1 MADEA
6 KFIVDEKEIEKE
18 LFRIQN
24 ENKKANILIC
34 GQTGAGKS
42 SVINYVFDGDIA
54 GVSAG
59 KPCTRDTK
67 LHPGEQIN
75 IYDSEGYE
83 IGAESQQHYSKI
95 LFDDFLSQRTGDND
109 DSVHLVWYAISGA
122 GKRITDLDKE
132 LVEKIQKSGFRVCVI
147 LTKIDE
153 LDEEQ
158 FQAMTKTLKST
169 FNNIKYFSLS
179 TKDKEIPE
187 LKAYTQWDELIAWS
201 CEQIPDIRK
210 TRFISALKDAIKEK
224 HDQAQ
229 KIISLTTAGA
239 VTAAAS
245 PIPFSDAAILIPLQT
260 GMVIQIASLYG
271 MKLEGSAIIS
281 FLGSA
286 AISNIGK
293 TVAGNLIKLIP
304 GVGSI
309 MGAMINGTVA
319 GGFTYAIGYALNE
332 LLYKNALEKA
342 EGKSPTFDLIKILS
356 GTEFLNQ
363 VSNIFENYKKQEQY
377 KKNSQDKPSQ
387 DEKSDETK

>member
-1 MADEA
+1 MADEV

-18 LFRIQN
+18 LFKIQN

-42 SVINYVFDGDIA
+42 SVINYVFDDNIA
-54 GVSAG
+54 DVSAG
-59 KPCTRDTK
+59 EPSTRGTK
-67 LHPGEQIN
+67 LYSGEQIN
-75 IYDSEGYE
+75 IFDSEGYE
-83 IGAESQQHYSKI
+83 VGGESQQHYYKI
-95 LFDDFLSQRTGDND
+95 LFDDFLSKRTGND
-109 DSVHLVWYAISGA
+109 DDSIHLVWYAISGA

-169 FNNIKYFSLS
+169 FNNIKYFTLS

-229 KIISLTTAGA
+229 KITNLATASA
-239 VTAAAS
+239 VATAAS

-271 MKLEGSAIIS
+271 MKLEGSAIAS

-286 AISNIGK
+286 AISNLGK
-293 TVAGNLIKLIP
+293 TLAGNLIKLIP
-304 GVGSI
+304 GVGSV

-332 LLYKNALEKA
+332 LLYKNALEKS
-342 EGKSPTFDLIKILS
+342 EGKSPTFDLVKILS

-363 VSNIFENYKKQEQY
+363 VSNIFENYKKQD
-377 KKNSQDKPSQ
+377 KKNS
-387 DEKSDETK
+387 

>member
-1 MADEA
+1 MTDEA

-18 LFRIQN
+18 LFRIKN

-34 GQTGAGKS
+34 GQTGTGKS
-42 SVINYVFDGDIA
+42 SVINYVFDDNIA
-54 GVSAG
+54 DVSAG
-59 KPCTRDTK
+59 EPCTRDTK
-67 LHPGEQIN
+67 LYSSEQIN
-75 IYDSEGYE
+75 IFDSEGYE
-83 IGAESQQHYSKI
+83 VGGESQQHYSKI
-95 LFDDFLSQRTGDND
+95 LFDDFLSKRTGND
-109 DSVHLVWYAISGA
+109 DDSIHLVWYAISGA

-224 HDQAQ
+224 NDQAQ
-229 KIISLTTAGA
+229 KIISLATAGA
-239 VTAAAS
+239 VATAAS
-245 PIPFSDAAILIPLQT
+245 PIPFSDAAILTPLQT
-260 GMVIQIASLYG
+260 GMIIQIASLYG
-271 MKLEGSAIIS
+271 MKLEGSAITS
-281 FLGSA
+281 FLSSV
-286 AISNIGK
+286 AISNLGK
-293 TVAGNLIKLIP
+293 TLAGNLIKLIP
-304 GVGSI
+304 GAGSVI
-309 MGAMINGTVA
+309 GVMINGTVA

-332 LLYKNALEKA
+332 LLYKNALEKS
-342 EGKSPTFDLIKILS
+342 EGKSPTFDLVKILS

-363 VSNIFENYKKQEQY
+363 VSNIFENYKKQD

>member
-1 MADEA
+1 MADEV

-18 LFRIQN
+18 LFKIQN

-42 SVINYVFDGDIA
+42 SVINYVFDDNIA
-54 GVSAG
+54 DVSAG
-59 KPCTRDTK
+59 EPSTRGTK
-67 LHPGEQIN
+67 LYSGEQIN
-75 IYDSEGYE
+75 IFDSEGYE
-83 IGAESQQHYSKI
+83 VGGESQQHYYKI
-95 LFDDFLSQRTGDND
+95 LFDDFLSKRTGND
-109 DSVHLVWYAISGA
+109 DDSIHLVWYAISGA

-169 FNNIKYFSLS
+169 FNNIKYFTLS

-229 KIISLTTAGA
+229 KITNLATASA
-239 VTAAAS
+239 VATAAS

-271 MKLEGSAIIS
+271 MKLEGSAIAS

-286 AISNIGK
+286 AISNLGK
-293 TVAGNLIKLIP
+293 TLAGNLIKLIP
-304 GVGSI
+304 GVGSV

-332 LLYKNALEKA
+332 LLYKNALEKS
-342 EGKSPTFDLIKILS
+342 EGKSPTFDLVKILS

-363 VSNIFENYKKQEQY
+363 VSNIFENYKKQDN
-377 KKNSQDKPSQ
+377 KNS
-387 DEKSDETK
+387 

>member
-18 LFRIQN
+18 LFKIQN

-42 SVINYVFDGDIA
+42 SVINYVFDDNIA
-54 GVSAG
+54 DVSAG
-59 KPCTRDTK
+59 EPSTRGTK
-67 LHPGEQIN
+67 LYSGEQIN
-75 IYDSEGYE
+75 IFDSEGYE
-83 IGAESQQHYSKI
+83 VGGESQQHYYKI
-95 LFDDFLSQRTGDND
+95 LFDDFLSQRTGNND

-229 KIISLTTAGA
+229 KIISLATASA
-239 VTAAAS
+239 VATAAS

-260 GMVIQIASLYG
+260 GMVIQITSLYG
-271 MKLEGSAIIS
+271 MKLEGSAITS

-286 AISNIGK
+286 AISNLGK
-293 TVAGNLIKLIP
+293 TIAGNLIKLIP
-304 GVGSI
+304 GVGSVI
-309 MGAMINGTVA
+309 GAMINGTVA

-332 LLYKNALEKA
+332 LLYKNALEKS
-342 EGKSPTFDLIKILS
+342 EGKSPTFDLVKILS

-363 VSNIFENYKKQEQY
+363 VSNIFENYKKQEQD
-377 KKNSQDKPSQ
+377 KKNS
-387 DEKSDETK
+387 

>member
-95 LFDDFLSQRTGDND
+95 LFDDFLSKRTGNND
-109 DSVHLVWYAISGA
+109 DSIHLVWYAISGA

-169 FNNIKYFSLS
+169 FNNIKYFTLS

-229 KIISLTTAGA
+229 KIISLATAGA
-239 VTAAAS
+239 VAAAAS

-271 MKLEGSAIIS
+271 MKLEGSTIIS

-286 AISNIGK
+286 AISNLGK

-304 GVGSI
+304 GVGSVI
-309 MGAMINGTVA
+309 GAMINGTVA

-332 LLYKNALEKA
+332 LLYKNALEKS
-342 EGKSPTFDLIKILS
+342 EGKSPTFDLVKILS

-363 VSNIFENYKKQEQY
+363 VSNIFENYKKQD
-377 KKNSQDKPSQ
+377 KKNS
-387 DEKSDETK
+387 

>member
-34 GQTGAGKS
+34 GQTGTGKS
-42 SVINYVFDGDIA
+42 SAINYVFDDNIA
-54 GVSAG
+54 DVSAG

-67 LHPGEQIN
+67 LYSSEQIN
-75 IYDSEGYE
+75 IFDSEGYE
-83 IGAESQQHYSKI
+83 VGGESQQHYSKI
-95 LFDDFLSQRTGDND
+95 LFDDFLSKRTGNND
-109 DSVHLVWYAISGA
+109 DSIHLVWYAISGA

-169 FNNIKYFSLS
+169 FNNIKYFTLS

-229 KIISLTTAGA
+229 KIISLATAGA
-239 VTAAAS
+239 VATATS
-245 PIPFSDAAILIPLQT
+245 PIPWSDAPILTTVQA
-260 GMVIQIASLYG
+260 GMVASIALLYG
-271 MKLEGSAIIS
+271 IKIESSAITG
-281 FLGSA
+281 FLSTA
-286 AISNIGK
+286 AVSNLGK
-293 TVAGNLIKLIP
+293 SLAGNLIKLIP
-304 GVGSI
+304 GAGSVIGAVINGGVAGSI
-309 MGAMINGTVA
+309 TFGIGA
-319 GGFTYAIGYALNE
+319 ALNE
-332 LLYKNALEKA
+332 LLYKNALQKA
-342 EGKSPTFDLIKILS
+342 EGKSPVFDLITILN
-356 GTEFLNQ
+356 GADFLNQ
-363 VSNIFENYKKQEQY
+363 ALAMSKKYKEESQEKEKDENNK
-377 KKNSQDKPSQ
+377 
-387 DEKSDETK
+387 

>member
-18 LFRIQN
+18 LFKIQN

-42 SVINYVFDGDIA
+42 SVINYVFDDNIA
-54 GVSAG
+54 DVSAG
-59 KPCTRDTK
+59 KPSTRGTK
-67 LHPGEQIN
+67 LYSGEQIN
-75 IYDSEGYE
+75 IFDSEGYE
-83 IGAESQQHYSKI
+83 VGGESQQHYYKI
-95 LFDDFLSQRTGDND
+95 LFDDFLSKRTGND
-109 DSVHLVWYAISGA
+109 DDSIHLVWYAISGA

-169 FNNIKYFSLS
+169 FNNIKYFTLS

-229 KIISLTTAGA
+229 KITNLATASA
-239 VTAAAS
+239 VATAAS

-271 MKLEGSAIIS
+271 MKLEGSAIAS

-286 AISNIGK
+286 AISNLGK
-293 TVAGNLIKLIP
+293 TLAGNLIKLIP
-304 GVGSI
+304 GVGSV

-332 LLYKNALEKA
+332 LLYKNALEKS
-342 EGKSPTFDLIKILS
+342 EGKSPTFDLVKILS

-363 VSNIFENYKKQEQY
+363 VSNIFENYKKQD
-377 KKNSQDKPSQ
+377 KKNS
-387 DEKSDETK
+387 

>member
-34 GQTGAGKS
+34 GQTGTGKS
-42 SVINYVFDGDIA
+42 SAINYVFDDNIA
-54 GVSAG
+54 DVSAG

-67 LHPGEQIN
+67 LYSSEQIN
-75 IYDSEGYE
+75 IFDSEGYE
-83 IGAESQQHYSKI
+83 VGGESQQHYSKI
-95 LFDDFLSQRTGDND
+95 LFDDFLSKRTGNND

-169 FNNIKYFSLS
+169 FNNIKYFTLS

-210 TRFISALKDAIKEK
+210 TRFICALKDGAKEK
-224 HDQAQ
+224 YKQG
-229 KIISLTTAGA
+229 KIAIGIAVTGA
-239 VTAAAS
+239 VATAAS
-245 PIPFSDAAILIPLQT
+245 PIPWSDAPILTTVQA
-260 GMVIQIASLYG
+260 GMVASIALLYG
-271 MKLEGSAIIS
+271 IKIESSAITG
-281 FLGSA
+281 FLSTA
-286 AISNIGK
+286 VVSNLGK
-293 TVAGNLIKLIP
+293 SLAGNLIKLIP
-304 GVGSI
+304 GAGSVIGAAINGGVAGSI
-309 MGAMINGTVA
+309 TFGIGA
-319 GGFTYAIGYALNE
+319 ALNE
-332 LLYKNALEKA
+332 LLYKNALQKA
-342 EGKSPTFDLIKILS
+342 EGKSPVFDLITILN
-356 GTEFLNQ
+356 GADFLNQ
-363 VSNIFENYKKQEQY
+363 ALAMSKKYKEESQEKEKDENNK
-377 KKNSQDKPSQ
+377 
-387 DEKSDETK
+387 

>member
-18 LFRIQN
+18 LFKIQN

-42 SVINYVFDGDIA
+42 SVINYVFDDNIA
-54 GVSAG
+54 DVSAG
-59 KPCTRDTK
+59 EPSTRGTK
-67 LHPGEQIN
+67 LYSGEQIN
-75 IYDSEGYE
+75 IFDSEGYE
-83 IGAESQQHYSKI
+83 VGGESQQHYYKI
-95 LFDDFLSQRTGDND
+95 LFDDFLSKRTGND
-109 DSVHLVWYAISGA
+109 DDSIHLVWYAISGA

-169 FNNIKYFSLS
+169 FNNIKYFTLS

-229 KIISLTTAGA
+229 KITNLATASA
-239 VTAAAS
+239 VATAAS

-271 MKLEGSAIIS
+271 MKLEGSAIAS

-286 AISNIGK
+286 AISNLGK
-293 TVAGNLIKLIP
+293 TLAGNLIKLIP
-304 GVGSI
+304 GVGSV

-332 LLYKNALEKA
+332 LLYKNALEKS
-342 EGKSPTFDLIKILS
+342 EGKSPTFDLVKILS

-363 VSNIFENYKKQEQY
+363 VSNIFENYKKQD
-377 KKNSQDKPSQ
+377 KKNS
-387 DEKSDETK
+387 

>member
-1 MADEA
+1 MADEV

-18 LFRIQN
+18 LFKIQN

-42 SVINYVFDGDIA
+42 SVINYVFDDNIA
-54 GVSAG
+54 DVSAG
-59 KPCTRDTK
+59 EPSTRGTK
-67 LHPGEQIN
+67 LYSGEQIN
-75 IYDSEGYE
+75 IFDSEGYE
-83 IGAESQQHYSKI
+83 VGGESQQHYYKI
-95 LFDDFLSQRTGDND
+95 LFDDFLSKRTGND
-109 DSVHLVWYAISGA
+109 DDSIHLVWYAISGA

-169 FNNIKYFSLS
+169 FNNIKYFTLS
-179 TKDKEIPE
+179 TKDKEIPD

-229 KIISLTTAGA
+229 KITNLATASA
-239 VTAAAS
+239 VATAAS

-271 MKLEGSAIIS
+271 MKLEGSAIAS

-286 AISNIGK
+286 AISNLGK
-293 TVAGNLIKLIP
+293 TLAGNLIKLIP
-304 GVGSI
+304 GVGSV

-332 LLYKNALEKA
+332 LLYKNALEKS
-342 EGKSPTFDLIKILS
+342 EGKSPTFDLVKILS

-363 VSNIFENYKKQEQY
+363 VSNIFENYKKQDN
-377 KKNSQDKPSQ
+377 KNS
-387 DEKSDETK
+387 

>member
-34 GQTGAGKS
+34 GQTGTGKS
-42 SVINYVFDGDIA
+42 SAINYVFDDNIA
-54 GVSAG
+54 DVSAG

-67 LHPGEQIN
+67 LYSSEQIN
-75 IYDSEGYE
+75 IFDSEGYE
-83 IGAESQQHYSKI
+83 VGSESQQHYSKI
-95 LFDDFLSQRTGDND
+95 LFDDFLSKRTGNND

-169 FNNIKYFSLS
+169 FNNIKYFTLS

-229 KIISLTTAGA
+229 KIISLATAGA
-239 VTAAAS
+239 VAAAAS

-286 AISNIGK
+286 AISNLGK

-304 GVGSI
+304 GVGSVI
-309 MGAMINGTVA
+309 GAMINGTVA

-332 LLYKNALEKA
+332 LLYKNALEKS
-342 EGKSPTFDLIKILS
+342 EGKSPTFDLVKILS

>member
-6 KFIVDEKEIEKE
+6 NFIVDEKEIEKE
-18 LFRIQN
+18 LFKIQN

-42 SVINYVFDGDIA
+42 SVINYVFDDNIA
-54 GVSAG
+54 DVSAG
-59 KPCTRDTK
+59 EPSTRGTK
-67 LHPGEQIN
+67 LYSGEQIN
-75 IYDSEGYE
+75 IFDSEGYE
-83 IGAESQQHYSKI
+83 VGGESQQHYYKI
-95 LFDDFLSQRTGDND
+95 LFDDFLSKRTGND
-109 DSVHLVWYAISGA
+109 DDSIHLVWYAISGA

-169 FNNIKYFSLS
+169 FNNIKYFTLS

-229 KIISLTTAGA
+229 KITNLATASA
-239 VTAAAS
+239 VATAAS

-271 MKLEGSAIIS
+271 MKLEGSAIAS

-286 AISNIGK
+286 AISNLGK
-293 TVAGNLIKLIP
+293 TLAGNLIKLIP
-304 GVGSI
+304 GVGSV

-332 LLYKNALEKA
+332 LLYKNALEKS
-342 EGKSPTFDLIKILS
+342 EGKSPTFDLVKILS

-363 VSNIFENYKKQEQY
+363 VSNIFENYKKQD
-377 KKNSQDKPSQ
+377 KKNS
-387 DEKSDETK
+387 

>member
-24 ENKKANILIC
+24 KNKKANILIC
-34 GQTGAGKS
+34 GQTGTGKS
-42 SVINYVFDGDIA
+42 SAINYVFDDNIA
-54 GVSAG
+54 DVSAG

-67 LHPGEQIN
+67 LYSSEQIN
-75 IYDSEGYE
+75 IFDSEGYE
-83 IGAESQQHYSKI
+83 VGGESQQHYSKI
-95 LFDDFLSQRTGDND
+95 LFDDFLSKRTGNND
-109 DSVHLVWYAISGA
+109 DSIHLVWYAISGA

-169 FNNIKYFSLS
+169 FNNIKYFTLS
-179 TKDKEIPE
+179 TKDKEIPD

-229 KIISLTTAGA
+229 KIISLATAGA
-239 VTAAAS
+239 VATATSPISWSDAPILTTVQAGMVASIALLYGIKIESSAITGFLSTAAVS
-245 PIPFSDAAILIPLQT
+245 NL
-260 GMVIQIASLYG
+260 GKSL
-271 MKLEGSAIIS
+271 
-281 FLGSA
+281 
-286 AISNIGK
+286 
-293 TVAGNLIKLIP
+293 AGNLIKLIP
-304 GVGSI
+304 GAGSVIGAVINGGVAGSI
-309 MGAMINGTVA
+309 TFVIGA
-319 GGFTYAIGYALNE
+319 ALNE
-332 LLYKNALEKA
+332 LLYKNALQKA
-342 EGKSPTFDLIKILS
+342 EGKSPVFDLITILN
-356 GTEFLNQ
+356 GADFLNQ
-363 VSNIFENYKKQEQY
+363 ALAMSKKYKEESQEKEKDENNK
-377 KKNSQDKPSQ
+377 
-387 DEKSDETK
+387 

>member
-6 KFIVDEKEIEKE
+6 NFIVDEKEIEKE
-18 LFRIQN
+18 LFKIQN

-42 SVINYVFDGDIA
+42 SVINYVFDDNIA
-54 GVSAG
+54 DVSAG
-59 KPCTRDTK
+59 EPSTRGTK
-67 LHPGEQIN
+67 LYSGEQIN
-75 IYDSEGYE
+75 IFDSEGYE
-83 IGAESQQHYSKI
+83 VGGESQQHYYKI
-95 LFDDFLSQRTGDND
+95 LFDDFLSKRTGND
-109 DSVHLVWYAISGA
+109 DDSIHLVWYAISGA

-169 FNNIKYFSLS
+169 FNNIKYFTLS

-229 KIISLTTAGA
+229 KIISLATASA
-239 VTAAAS
+239 VATAAS

-260 GMVIQIASLYG
+260 GMVIQITSLYG
-271 MKLEGSAIIS
+271 MKLEGSAITS

-286 AISNIGK
+286 AISNLGK
-293 TVAGNLIKLIP
+293 TLAGNLIKLIP

-332 LLYKNALEKA
+332 LLYKNALEKS
-342 EGKSPTFDLIKILS
+342 EGKSPAFDLVKILN

-363 VSNIFENYKKQEQY
+363 VSNIFENYKKQEQD
-377 KKNSQDKPSQ
+377 KKNA
-387 DEKSDETK
+387 